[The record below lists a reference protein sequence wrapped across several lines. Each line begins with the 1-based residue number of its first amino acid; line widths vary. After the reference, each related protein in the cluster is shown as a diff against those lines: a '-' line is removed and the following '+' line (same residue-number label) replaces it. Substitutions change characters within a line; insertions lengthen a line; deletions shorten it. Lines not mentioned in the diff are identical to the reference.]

1 MDNLLVKNSL
11 KHIGSIFLM
20 FVLCVIYFY
29 PETQGKKIPSHDGV
43 SAVANSREYR
53 DFQEKGE
60 TILWSSRVFSGMP
73 LFQIA
78 YNVKSNLVR
87 KVELYR
93 KTMGI
98 NMSMM
103 FALMLGLYICLSLF
117 GLRYELS
124 LIGAIG
130 FGLSTWFMLSVEA
143 SHSTKLFTISYIPPL
158 IASIYYAYR
167 KQLLL
172 GGILTSLFLCLAIA
186 ANHIQIV
193 YYSMFFIF
201 IIAVF
206 EFAHCFQTKEISGFF
221 KKSAILVAFGIL
233 GILPNTTLLWTTYDY
248 AEETTRSGNSELNKG
263 GEEAKSKGAGFDY
276 SMRWSYGKEESFN
289 FLIPGFGGGG
299 LTLDEGTATYEEFRQ
314 KGMNKNQALNSLKG
328 VYNYYAGPDGNTG
341 PTYLGAVLLFLFLL
355 LFFIEKSKI
364 KWMLLSVIILTVMFS
379 WGKNFLILNEFF
391 FNHFPMFNK
400 FRTPSMWL
408 SMTIICVSIGAMFT
422 LKNLFEGTYDK
433 DKLKKGLFAVGGF
446 LGVILLYFLLMG
458 SGMDFTSLADANL
471 EKAGFPIDTIIQDRI
486 DAVQSD
492 VIRSFILIALAFG
505 TIWLMAFKNLK
516 NTSLA
521 FLIFGVLILVD
532 MWSVGKRFMNEDD
545 FAKHKNYDNMV
556 PTTTADNQVKV
567 DTDASY
573 RVFNVT
579 GQSGPFNDAITS
591 YHHQSIGGYSSVK
604 LYRYQD
610 LIENQ
615 LSKNNMNVINMLNTK
630 YFITGQQGQASTE
643 MVQQNPGALGNCWFI
658 NEIQWAKNAD
668 EEMAALTDFNP
679 STTVI
684 IDERFKNQVGSLNI
698 TPNPQNKI
706 ELTSFHPDKM
716 GYTSNSTGE
725 QFAVFSEVW
734 YKGNKDWKVTIDGK
748 EAEMIRVNYLLRGLK
763 IPAGN
768 HKVEFTFHP
777 TAHYT
782 GNIITT
788 ASSILLILLL
798 LGLLGLHFKNSKNK
812 ELVQED

>member
-11 KHIGSIFLM
+11 KHIGAIFLM
-20 FVLCVIYFY
+20 FVLCVVYFY

-87 KVELYR
+87 KVEFYR
-93 KTMGI
+93 GAMGV

-143 SHSTKLFTISYIPPL
+143 SHSTKLFTISYIAPL
-158 IASIYYAYR
+158 IASIYYAYK

-201 IIAVF
+201 ILAIF
-206 EFAHCFQTKEISGFF
+206 ELVDSIKANEVAGFF
-221 KKSAILVAFGIL
+221 KKSVVLIAFGIL

-248 AEETTRSGNSELNKG
+248 AEETTRSGNSELTKA
-263 GEEAKSKGAGFDY
+263 GEEAKSEGAGFDY

-289 FLIPGFGGGG
+289 FLIPNFGGGG
-299 LTLDEGTATYEEFRQ
+299 LTFDEGSATYEEFRQ

-355 LFFIEKSKI
+355 LFFVEKSKI
-364 KWMLLSVIILTVMFS
+364 KWILLSVIILTLMFA
-379 WGKNFLILNEFF
+379 WGKNLLWWNEFF
-391 FNHFPMFNK
+391 FEHFPLFNK

-408 SMTIICVSIGAMFT
+408 SMTIICISIGAMFT
-422 LKNLFEGTYDK
+422 LKNLFEGTYEK
-433 DKLKKGLFAVGGF
+433 DKLKKGMFVAGGF
-446 LGVILLYFLLMG
+446 LGLILLYFLLMG
-458 SGMDFTSLADANL
+458 SGMDFTGLADTNL
-471 EKAGFPIDTIIQDRI
+471 EQAGFPIDTIIQDRI
-486 DAVQSD
+486 DAIQSD
-492 VIRSFILIALAFG
+492 VFRSFILIALTFG
-505 TIWLMAFKNLK
+505 LIWMIAFKNFK
-516 NTSLA
+516 NTSVA
-521 FLIFGVLILVD
+521 FLIFGVLILFD
-532 MWSVGKRFMNEDD
+532 MWTVGKRYMNEDD

-556 PTTTADNQVKV
+556 PTTAADNQVKV
-567 DTDASY
+567 DTDISY
-573 RVFNVT
+573 RTFNVT
-579 GQSGPFNDAITS
+579 QNPFTDAVTS

-630 YFITGQQGQASTE
+630 YFITGQAGQE
-643 MVQQNPGALGNCWFI
+643 MAQQNPDALGNCWFV
-658 NEIQWAKNAD
+658 NEIQWVKNAD
-668 EEMAALTDFNP
+668 DEMATLSDFNP

-684 IDERFKNQVGSLNI
+684 IDERFKDQVGNLNI

-706 ELTSFHPDKM
+706 GLTSFHPDKM

-725 QFAVFSEVW
+725 QFAVFSEIW
-734 YKGNKDWKVTIDGK
+734 YKGNTDWTVTIDGK

-763 IPAGN
+763 IPAGK
-768 HKVEFTFHP
+768 HKIEFTFHP
-777 TAHYT
+777 IPHYT

-788 ASSILLILLL
+788 ASSILLIVLL
-798 LGLLGLHFKNSKNK
+798 LGLLGIHIKNSKNT
-812 ELVQED
+812 VIQED

>member
-1 MDNLLVKNSL
+1 MDNLLVKKSL
-11 KHIGSIFLM
+11 THIGAIVLM
-20 FVLCVIYFY
+20 FVLSVVYFY
-29 PETQGKKIPSHDGV
+29 PEFQGKKIPSHDGI
-43 SAVANSREYR
+43 SAVAASKEYR
-53 DFQEKGE
+53 NFQEKGE

-78 YNVKSNLVR
+78 YNVKSNIVR
-87 KVELYR
+87 KVEVYR
-93 KTMGI
+93 KAMGV

-130 FGLSTWFMLSVEA
+130 FGLSTWFMLSIEA

-193 YYSMFFIF
+193 YFSMFFIF
-201 IIAVF
+201 ILAVF
-206 EFAHCFQTKEISGFF
+206 EFIHSLKNNEIAGFF
-221 KKSAILVAFGIL
+221 KKSIILVAFGIL
-233 GILPNTTLLWTTYDY
+233 GILPNTTLLWTTYDFG
-248 AEETTRSGNSELNKG
+248 EETIRAGKSELSQVG
-263 GEEAKSKGAGFDY
+263 DAPKSSGLDIDY
-276 SMRWSYGKEESFN
+276 SFRWSYGKEESFN
-289 FLIPGFGGGG
+289 FLIPAFGGGG
-299 LTLDEGTATYEEFRQ
+299 LTLDESSATFEEFRQ
-314 KGMNKNQALNSLKG
+314 KGMPKNQALNTLKS

-341 PTYLGAVLLFLFLL
+341 PTYLGAVLLFLFIL
-355 LFFIEKSKI
+355 LFFVEKSRI

-391 FNHFPMFNK
+391 FNNFPLYNK

-408 SMTIICVSIGAMFT
+408 SMTIICVNIGAMFT

-433 DKLKKGLFAVGGF
+433 DKLKKGLYTSGGF

-471 EKAGFPIDTIIQDRI
+471 EQAGFPIDTIIQDRI
-486 DAVQSD
+486 SALQSD
-492 VIRSFILIALAFG
+492 VFRSLFLIALTFG
-505 TIWLMAFKNLK
+505 TIWWMAFKK
-516 NTSLA
+516 FSNTSLP
-521 FLIFGVLILVD
+521 FFIFGILILFD
-532 MWSVGKRFMNEDD
+532 MWTVGKRFMNEDD

-556 PTTTADNQVKV
+556 PHSAADGQVKQ

-579 GQSGPFNDAITS
+579 GQSGPFNDAVTS
-591 YHHQSIGGYSSVK
+591 YHHKSVGGYTAAK

-610 LIENQ
+610 LIEHQ

-630 YFITGQQGQASTE
+630 YFITGKPGQE
-643 MVQQNPGALGNCWFI
+643 MAQQNPGSLGNCWFV

-668 EEMAALTDFNP
+668 EEMASLTDFNP
-679 STTVI
+679 STTVV
-684 IDERFKNQVGSLNI
+684 IDERFKANVGEINF
-698 TPNPQNKI
+698 TPNSQNKI

-716 GYTSNSTGE
+716 EYASNSTGE
-725 QFAVFSEVW
+725 QFAVFSEIW
-734 YKGNKDWKVTIDGK
+734 YKGNEDWKVTIDGK

-763 IPAGN
+763 IPTGN
-768 HKVEFTFHP
+768 HKIEFVFHP
-777 TAHYT
+777 KAHYT

-788 ASSILLILLL
+788 TSSILLILLL
-798 LGLLGLHFKNSKNK
+798 IGLLGLHFKNGKNN
-812 ELVQED
+812 VQE

>member
-11 KHIGSIFLM
+11 KHIGAIFLL
-20 FVLCVIYFY
+20 FVLSVVYFY

-43 SAVANSREYR
+43 SAVSNSKEAR

-87 KVELYR
+87 KAEVYR
-93 KTMGI
+93 KIMGV

-124 LIGAIG
+124 LIGSIG

-143 SHSTKLFTISYIPPL
+143 SHSTKLFAISYIAPL
-158 IASIYYAYR
+158 IGSIYYAYR

-193 YYSMFFIF
+193 YYSLFFIF
-201 IIAVF
+201 ILAIF
-206 EFAHCFQTKEISGFF
+206 ELIHSINTKEVSGFF
-221 KKSAILVAFGIL
+221 KKSVILIAFGIL

-248 AEETTRSGNSELNKG
+248 AEETTRSGNSELTKVG
-263 GEEAKSKGAGFDY
+263 DESKSEGAGFDY
-276 SMRWSYGKEESFN
+276 SMRWSYGKAESFN
-289 FLIPGFGGGG
+289 FLIPGYGGGG
-299 LTLDEGTATYEEFRQ
+299 LKLDDGSATFEEFRQ
-314 KGMNKNQALNSLKG
+314 KGIPKAQALDALKN

-355 LFFIEKSKI
+355 MFFVEKSKV
-364 KWMLLSVIILTVMFS
+364 KWMLLSVIILTLMFS
-379 WGKNFLILNEFF
+379 WGKNLLWLNEFF
-391 FNHFPMFNK
+391 FDYFPLFNK

-408 SMTIICVSIGAMFT
+408 SMVIICVSIGSMLT

-433 DKLKKGLFAVGGF
+433 KNLKNGLYAVGGF
-446 LGVILLYFLLMG
+446 LGIILLYFLLMG
-458 SGMDFTSLADANL
+458 SGMDFTSLADAGL
-471 EKAGFPIDTIIQDRI
+471 EQAGFPIDTIIQDRI
-486 DAVQSD
+486 DALQSD
-492 VIRSFILIALAFG
+492 VLRSLILIALTFG
-505 TIWLMAFKNLK
+505 VIWWMAFKNLK
-516 NTSLA
+516 NTSLT
-521 FLIFGVLILVD
+521 FLIFGVLILFD
-532 MWSVGKRFMNEDD
+532 MWTVGKRFMNEDD

-556 PTTTADNQVKV
+556 PVSGADNQVNLDK
-567 DTDASY
+567 DLSC
-573 RVFNVT
+573 RIFNVT
-579 GQSGPFNDAITS
+579 AQSGPFADAITS
-591 YHHQSIGGYSSVK
+591 YHHKSIGGYSSVK

-610 LIENQ
+610 LIEHHI
-615 LSKNNMNVINMLNTK
+615 SKNNMNVINMLNTK
-630 YFITGQQGQASTE
+630 YFITGKPGQE
-643 MVQQNPGALGNCWFI
+643 MAQQNPAALGNCWFI

-679 STTVI
+679 STTVV
-684 IDERFKNQVGSLNI
+684 IDERFKDQIGNLTI

-734 YKGNKDWKVTIDGK
+734 YKGNEDWKVTIDGK
-748 EAEMIRVNYLLRGLK
+748 KSEMIRVNYLLRGLK
-763 IPAGN
+763 IPPGN
-768 HKVEFTFHP
+768 HQIEFIFHP
-777 TAHYT
+777 IPHYT
-782 GNIITT
+782 GNMITT

-798 LGLLGLHFKNSKNK
+798 IGLLGLHFKNSKNTK
-812 ELVQED
+812 EQPQED